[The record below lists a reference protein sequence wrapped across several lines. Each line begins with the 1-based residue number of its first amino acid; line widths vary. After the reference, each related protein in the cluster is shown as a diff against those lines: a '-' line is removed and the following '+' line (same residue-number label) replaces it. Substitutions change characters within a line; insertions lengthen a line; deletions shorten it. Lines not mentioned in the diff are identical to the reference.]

1 MGRKK
6 FICEQER
13 KVIGMIENQHGGKVS
28 VKAKLGYGIGQMGDS
43 IGFNVFYFFFLFFLT
58 DIIGISPKIAGTVS
72 LIAVVWDAVTDP
84 IIGHMSDNMRSKYG
98 RRRPFMLGAA
108 VPYAIVMFLLFS
120 NVNFSP
126 AAKNMYYII
135 VSMLFWTFYTAYVIP
150 YFALGAELT
159 QDFEERTSVR
169 VWASYF
175 MYAAV
180 MIASSA
186 PPMIVAMTENYGG
199 SAMGGWRNVGIIFA
213 IITFFVIIVCWAT
226 TKGGEVIQ
234 NEPEE
239 TGKKENLFKAY
250 IEIFKLK
257 PVKYLAASVLLWSL
271 VSSMQSGGAVY
282 LMTNNL
288 RYAPEQQSV
297 FFICLSI
304 FAMLW
309 LPIINRLSDKF
320 DKKKVYTYSM
330 AFSGIALIFFGFTGF
345 PFFWV
350 LLVEVALYCFGNS
363 TYWTIYYSM
372 MYDIS
377 ELDEFINDK
386 RREGAIT
393 AVMAFCQKLGAAVA
407 MWLTGQLLDWGGYG
421 ISGFEDKAEKV
432 VLHLNTTIPGIIGIL
447 AAVCVIAY
455 PLTKEKFASINK
467 ALEAKRAGKSYS
479 TEEFNSIL

>member
-1 MGRKK
+1 MA
-6 FICEQER
+6 
-13 KVIGMIENQHGGKVS
+13 ENQQSGKVS

-58 DIIGISPKIAGTVS
+58 DVIGISPGIAGTVS

-84 IIGHMSDNMRSKYG
+84 IIGDMSDNLRSKYG

-108 VPYAIVMFLLFS
+108 LPYAIVMFLLFS
-120 NVNFSP
+120 NVNLSP
-126 AAKNMYYII
+126 GAKNAYYII
-135 VSMLFWTFYTAYVIP
+135 VSMLYWTFYTAYVIP
-150 YFALGAELT
+150 YFALGAEIT
-159 QDFEERTSVR
+159 QDFEQRTSVR

-186 PPMIVAMTENYGG
+186 PPMIVAMTESRGG
-199 SAMGGWRNVGIIFA
+199 DTISGWRNVGIIFA
-213 IITFFVIIVCWAT
+213 VITLAVILICWAT
-226 TKGGEVIQ
+226 TKGGEVIKGEDAVE
-234 NEPEE
+234 EP
-239 TGKKENLFKAY
+239 KEKESIFKTY
-250 IEIFKLK
+250 FEIFKLK
-257 PVKYLAASVLLWSL
+257 PVKSLAISVLLWSL

-288 RYAPEQQSV
+288 KYSAEKQSI
-297 FFICLSI
+297 FFVCLSI

-309 LPIINRLSDKF
+309 LPVINKLADKF
-320 DKKKVYTYSM
+320 DKKKVYSYSM
-330 AFSGIALIFFGFTGF
+330 AFSGIALIIFGFIGF
-345 PFFWV
+345 PVFA
-350 LLVEVALYCFGNS
+350 LLLIEVALYCFGNS

-393 AVMAFCQKLGAAVA
+393 AIMAFCQKLGAAFA
-407 MWLTGQLLDWGGYG
+407 MWFTGQLLAMGGYG
-421 ISGFEDKAEKV
+421 IPEFTEKAEKV
-432 VLHLNTTIPGIIGIL
+432 VLHMNTTIPGVIGIL

-455 PLTKEKFASINK
+455 PLTKDKFEAISN
-467 ALEAKRAGKSYS
+467 ALSAKKAGKPYS
-479 TEEFNSIL
+479 TDGFSNLL